1 MFVIDGLKYLGTMF
15 FISEKRNIANSV
27 TVMPHIPYTDSQ
39 ICEPLASNKKK
50 KQKKD
55 IKWFAMICHN
65 ILECWMHSSRMLC
78 VTKDDIVKIY
88 VYISGRTTNLT
99 YLNTSSLSPCNKMH
113 VNLV

>member
-50 KQKKD
+50 
-55 IKWFAMICHN
+55 
-65 ILECWMHSSRMLC
+65 
-78 VTKDDIVKIY
+78 
-88 VYISGRTTNLT
+88 
-99 YLNTSSLSPCNKMH
+99 TSNGL
-113 VNLV
+113 L